1 MRIHFIAIGGSVM
14 HDLAIILAKKG
25 NIVTGSDD
33 YIYEPSRSRLEKNHL
48 LPSKLGWFPEKISN
62 DIDQVILGANTKK
75 DNPELLKAK
84 ELNLAIYSY
93 PEFVYLHSK
102 DKTRVVIGGSHGKTT
117 ITAMIMHVL
126 KTLNRHFDYLIDA
139 QFESFESRV
148 ELSSDAA
155 IIIIEGDEHVASID
169 DQKPKMLIYKPNIAL
184 VSGIKWGN
192 DDPFLSFED
201 YQKQFELFIE
211 SIEEKGTLVYNK
223 EDADLQKL
231 VYENKSNIN
240 KHGYRIPEYTIN
252 KGKTYINT
260 HFGDIPVQIIGRH
273 NLSNIAA
280 AYSVCEWLGIGRPDF
295 YAAIQT
301 FKGASRMLEYVDSG
315 NNRIVYQDFA
325 HSPIKVKKAI
335 KELKEQYPDK
345 ELITVLEL
353 PIQNILNKSYLNE
366 YEGALDQTDI
376 SLVFV
381 DQEGSKNNIDRREI
395 ESLLKDALKTSNIN
409 VIQNIVTLQE
419 YVQRIFSFNKNLL
432 FINYNNFGGI
442 NIANMAELFIS
453 SEE

>member
-1 MRIHFIAIGGSVM
+1 
-14 HDLAIILAKKG
+14 
-25 NIVTGSDD
+25 
-33 YIYEPSRSRLEKNHL
+33 
-48 LPSKLGWFPEKISN
+48 
-62 DIDQVILGANTKK
+62 
-75 DNPELLKAK
+75 
-84 ELNLAIYSY
+84 
-93 PEFVYLHSK
+93 
-102 DKTRVVIGGSHGKTT
+102 
-117 ITAMIMHVL
+117 
-126 KTLNRHFDYLIDA
+126 
-139 QFESFESRV
+139 
-148 ELSSDAA
+148 
-155 IIIIEGDEHVASID
+155 
-169 DQKPKMLIYKPNIAL
+169 
-184 VSGIKWGN
+184 
-192 DDPFLSFED
+192 
-201 YQKQFELFIE
+201 
-211 SIEEKGTLVYNK
+211 
-223 EDADLQKL
+223 
-231 VYENKSNIN
+231 
-240 KHGYRIPEYTIN
+240 
-252 KGKTYINT
+252 
-260 HFGDIPVQIIGRH
+260 
-273 NLSNIAA
+273 
-280 AYSVCEWLGIGRPDF
+280 
-295 YAAIQT
+295 
-301 FKGASRMLEYVDSG
+301 MLEYVDSG